1 MSKRNPKKNTHIID
15 ISRYGRLTPEEKLEL
30 AKDAEISEYDYI
42 DFDHLSEYDYMSPEE
57 FAELDIDD
65 IDDF

>member
-1 MSKRNPKKNTHIID
+1 MTKRNPKKNTQEID

-30 AKDAEISEYDYI
+30 AKDAEISECDYI

-57 FAELDIDD
+57 FAELDIDE
-65 IDDF
+65 DDF